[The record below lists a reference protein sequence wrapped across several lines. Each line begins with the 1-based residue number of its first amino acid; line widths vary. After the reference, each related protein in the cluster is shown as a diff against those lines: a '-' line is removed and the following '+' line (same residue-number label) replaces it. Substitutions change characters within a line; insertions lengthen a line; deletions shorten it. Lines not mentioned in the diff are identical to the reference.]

1 MIIDIFSVWASLS
14 ILPFTQ
20 LLSIIQLPFRF
31 SIFRKI
37 IQCTIFAMLKEIIIS
52 IQSFF
57 DAHKFIV
64 KHKLWKWIMIPG
76 IIYTIF
82 FIAGIY
88 LFWISSNSA
97 IEFILLKTGVKSWL
111 ENMQDSW
118 LSFFFIMGQI
128 ILRLVLLLFYFSF
141 FKFLFLIIG
150 SPVFAYLSEKTESIL
165 EGKDFPF
172 NFRQLIKDIARGI
185 RIALRN
191 ILWQTVYIITILIL
205 SFIPLFGW
213 IAPLVALLIEC
224 YYFGFSM
231 LDYSSER
238 NKLTAEQSID
248 FIGRHKGLAIGNGLV
263 FYIMHIVPFIGW
275 LFAPSYA
282 VIAATLSLINAKK
295 NHIII

>member
-1 MIIDIFSVWASLS
+1 
-14 ILPFTQ
+14 
-20 LLSIIQLPFRF
+20 
-31 SIFRKI
+31 
-37 IQCTIFAMLKEIIIS
+37 MLKEIIIS

-57 DAHKFIV
+57 DAHKFII
-64 KHKLWKWIMIPG
+64 KNKLWKWIIIPG
-76 IIYTIF
+76 IIYSIL

-88 LFWISSNSA
+88 LFWVSSNHA
-97 IEFILLKTGVKSWL
+97 IEFILVKTGVWGWL
-111 ENMQDSW
+111 NKMHDGW
-118 LSFFFIMGQI
+118 ISFFFIVGQI
-128 ILRLVLLLFYFSF
+128 ILRLVLLLFYFSL

-150 SPVFAYLSEKTESIL
+150 SPVFAYLSEKTESII
-165 EGKDFPF
+165 EGKEFPF
-172 NFRQLIKDIARGI
+172 NLKQLLKDIARGI

-213 IAPLVALLIEC
+213 IAPLVALIVEC

-238 NKLTAEQSID
+238 NKLSASQSIE
-248 FIGRHKGLAIGNGLV
+248 FIGTHKGLAIGNGLV
-263 FYIMHIVPFIGW
+263 FYLMHIVPIVGW

-295 NHIII
+295 NHVII